1 MPESF
6 FDFLSQEL
14 LAIPGVGEIMEGL
27 ASYSQ
32 RHFARVDRLAR
43 STYLLDYTLAAMKV
57 NTLHT
62 LHGCRTKTRVLNI
75 A

>member
-1 MPESF
+1 MSA
-6 FDFLSQEL
+6 QEL

-43 STYLLDYTLAAMKV
+43 STYLLDYTLAAMKA
-57 NTLHT
+57 
-62 LHGCRTKTRVLNI
+62 RVCKPFP
-75 A
+75 ARWQYV